1 MKKLLMT
8 TLLLLLNAC
17 APSGTKENEIFQDVT
32 LIDGTVT
39 FDTLKRT
46 ILVPQCL
53 RCHSWVQDEAQ
64 VGIRV
69 VPGSPATS
77 PLFIQVQSG
86 RMPQGGPALSS
97 TQLSIVEAYIKGGSN
112 NPPPPPP
119 PLTATYSSL
128 KIHLFDRS
136 CTMCHN
142 GESRR
147 IPDLR
152 NYQNV
157 VRHSDETLSEI
168 DIGSMPPLD
177 RQGNPR
183 APIPSEEVIN
193 VLHQW
198 VANGMPE

>member
-1 MKKLLMT
+1 MKKRLILISLLI
-8 TLLLLLNAC
+8 LNAC
-17 APSGTKENEIFQDVT
+17 APSGTKENELFQDVT
-32 LIDGTVT
+32 LISGTVT

-53 RCHSWVQDEAQ
+53 RCHTWVQDEAQ
-64 VGIRV
+64 LGIRV

-77 PLFIQVQSG
+77 PLFLQVQSG

-97 TQLSIVEAYIKGGSN
+97 NQLAIVEAYIKGGSD

-119 PLTATYSSL
+119 PLMATYSSL

-136 CTMCHN
+136 CTSCHN

-152 NYQNV
+152 SYQNV
-157 VRHSDETLSEI
+157 VRHIDDVVSEI

-183 APIPSEEVIN
+183 APQPSDEVIN
-193 VLHQW
+193 ALHQW
-198 VANGMPE
+198 VDNGMPQ